1 MAEVVEELG
10 KIAAAHGTG
19 YLSAFPAS
27 FLDRLEAITPVWA
40 PYYTLHV
47 RLGGSQPQTNR

>member
-47 RLGGSQPQTNR
+47 RLGGSHPQTSR